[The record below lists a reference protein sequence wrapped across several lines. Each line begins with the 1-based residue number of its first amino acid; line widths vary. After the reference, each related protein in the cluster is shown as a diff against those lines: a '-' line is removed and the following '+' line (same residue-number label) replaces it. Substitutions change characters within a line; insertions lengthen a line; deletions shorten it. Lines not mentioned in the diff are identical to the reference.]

1 MQKGDRQLVKVYVR
15 TQAPCQPCVAVKRW
29 LDRAGIEYETLAAED
44 HKEYLE
50 GLGYRSAPV
59 VEYDGGR
66 FYGFDVGRLQ
76 KVADNN

>member
-29 LDRAGIEYETLAAED
+29 LDRAGVEYETLAAED
-44 HKEYLE
+44 HKGYLE

-59 VEYDGGR
+59 VEYEGGH
-66 FYGFDVGRLQ
+66 FHGFIPAKLEALR
-76 KVADNN
+76 